1 VPVKLRIGRDELSS
15 AQNKTR
21 GSYTRASCLPRAI
34 RPSKLLAPRGLIG
47 RRGGRPA
54 VCGPLQ
60 PRCTP
65 APVQPSPIHFLRG
78 SAVQSP
84 IASLAIVQFT
94 AADPRPR
101 PQPRPQPQRCAVPTH
116 ASPRRTR
123 PPHTLNRPRHPPTPL
138 RCNLPS
144 RSVSENYS
152 LHTRGLADHPRGAHV
167 PFISTSSP
175 TM

>member
-1 VPVKLRIGRDELSS
+1 VHGRDGMGMDAVVELGSWTGSGLGVVDVFDAGVGVSVTVSGVKSRRSRRCRRCRRRRPSRPSSKHRLQHKGVSAKLRIGRDELSS

-34 RPSKLLAPRGLIG
+34 RPSNLLAPRGLIG

-65 APVQPSPIHFLRG
+65 APVQPSPTHFFRG

-84 IASLAIVQFT
+84 IDSCHG
-94 AADPRPR
+94 P
-101 PQPRPQPQRCAVPTH
+101 
-116 ASPRRTR
+116 
-123 PPHTLNRPRHPPTPL
+123 
-138 RCNLPS
+138 
-144 RSVSENYS
+144 NY
-152 LHTRGLADHPRGAHV
+152 RG
-167 PFISTSSP
+167 
-175 TM
+175 